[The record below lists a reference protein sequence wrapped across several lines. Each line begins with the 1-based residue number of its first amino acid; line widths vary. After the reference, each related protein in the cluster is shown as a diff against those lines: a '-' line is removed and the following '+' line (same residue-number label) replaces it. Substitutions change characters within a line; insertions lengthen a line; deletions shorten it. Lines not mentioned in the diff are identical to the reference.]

1 VNGII
6 LDIILVVIVVL
17 LLIFGIWRGMYK
29 LIFGLVSALLAVVL
43 TVVLMSTVTNVIV
56 EKTTL
61 DERLVAVLDE
71 PLGNAVPNGDVTISY
86 LDTNDDGEGDTLGY
100 VDAEGNQH
108 PLADLFAGT
117 PYALFGGVVASVV
130 STQVEMGQEVVFK
143 DALTATVVG
152 YILSA
157 IVFIA
162 LLIVFT
168 LLVKL
173 LMYLLKKFVTHTY
186 LGHFLDKL
194 LGAVL
199 GLAIAAIIIWG
210 SLAIIRLLGTY
221 EWIIPVNELI
231 STSTLTKFL
240 FEQNYLYTFLVST
253 MDIKAIIDN
262 IISTIMSATGGAS
275 GGSEATEMIGRVAAA
290 TLY

>member
-1 VNGII
+1 MNGII

-130 STQVEMGQEVVFK
+130 STHVEMGQEVVFK